1 MSKMHTKCDDFL
13 HFAGGVI
20 ADDLLIKPH
29 SDEEQIIGWGEGQP

>member
-1 MSKMHTKCDDFL
+1 MIFL

-29 SDEEQIIGWGEGQP
+29 SDEEQIIGWGEG